1 MQLAR
6 CGRGRWREER
16 TVTGQQIPPTP
27 PWRAPA
33 ARIAFPPAAGRLHD
47 IRTVLDRAHLDA
59 LRRAAM
65 WLGSRRIA
73 VVALLVLALVGLV
86 ARDEAR
92 GSWLQARHFARE
104 ASQLTHEMG
113 EGPSDRIRF
122 PADGPYDRRLGY
134 ARLPVVLRT
143 ATGRGYRI
151 AAQARVSEP
160 FAAAVDRG
168 VPPIFPE
175 KAQAGLRILDRRG
188 ATVFESHYPERVY
201 PSVDSVPPAVWR
213 TLLFL
218 ENRALLDPRFPN
230 RNPSVDW
237 SRMARVAADWA
248 LSRLGSDRSVPGA
261 STLATQ
267 LEKFRHSTQGRTR
280 SAREKVLQ
288 MEAASLRSYIGGENT
303 EAARRRIVA
312 DYLNSVPLAAIAG
325 HGEVTGL
332 GEGLWAWYGA
342 DRDEVNRLLW
352 EEARAGAAS
361 DSRAVARRA
370 VAYRQVLS
378 LMLAHRRPSYLLLQP
393 EGQAELRR
401 RTDQHLRLVARE

>member
-218 ENRALLDPRFPN
+218 ENRALLDPRFPK

-237 SRMARVAADWA
+237 SRMARAAADVVLRW
-248 LSRLGSDRSVPGA
+248 LGSERSVSGA

-267 LEKFRHSTQGRTR
+267 LEKFRHSTEGRTR
-280 SAREKVLQ
+280 SAGEKVHQ
-288 MEAASLRSYIGGENT
+288 MQAASLRSYLGGENT
-303 EAARRRIVA
+303 EAARRRIIA
-312 DYLNSVPLAAIAG
+312 DYLNSVPLAAITG
-325 HGEVTGL
+325 HGEVTGVRD
-332 GEGLWAWYGA
+332 GLWAWYGA
-342 DRDEVNRLLW
+342 DPDEVNRLLW
-352 EEARAGAAS
+352 DEARVGTHS
-361 DSRAVARRA
+361 DSATVARRA
-370 VAYRQVLS
+370 VAYREVLS
-378 LMLAHRRPSYLLLQP
+378 LMLAHRRPSDLLQA
-393 EGQAELRR
+393 EGRDELRK
-401 RTDQHLRLVARE
+401 RTDQH

>member
-1 MQLAR
+1 
-6 CGRGRWREER
+6 
-16 TVTGQQIPPTP
+16 
-27 PWRAPA
+27 
-33 ARIAFPPAAGRLHD
+33 
-47 IRTVLDRAHLDA
+47 
-59 LRRAAM
+59 
-65 WLGSRRIA
+65 
-73 VVALLVLALVGLV
+73 
-86 ARDEAR
+86 
-92 GSWLQARHFARE
+92 
-104 ASQLTHEMG
+104 MG

-122 PADGPYDRRLGY
+122 PGDGPYDRRFGY
-134 ARLPVVLRT
+134 ARLPAALQA
-143 ATGRGYRI
+143 ATERGYRV
-151 AAQARVSEP
+151 AAQVRVSER
-160 FAAAVDRG
+160 FAEVVDRG
-168 VPPIFPE
+168 VSPIFRE

-188 ATVFESHYPERVY
+188 ATMFESRYPERAY
-201 PSVDSVPPAVWR
+201 ASVDSVPPAVWR

-237 SRMARVAADWA
+237 SRMAKVTADFA

-267 LEKFRHSTQGRTR
+267 LEKFRHSTEGRTR
-280 SAREKVLQ
+280 TPREKMLQ

-303 EAARRRIVA
+303 EAVRRRIVA

-352 EEARAGAAS
+352 EEARAGVAS
-361 DSRAVARRA
+361 DPRAVARRA

-393 EGQAELRR
+393 EGRDELRK
-401 RTDQHLRLVARE
+401 RTDQFLRILAREGIISRSC